1 MSISLCCCLIVFA
14 LTSHVAADFVYKAV
28 NETRQIT
35 LHCQQTIKGDVKWNR
50 ETNDDDKKQTNDPRY
65 NSQADRSLLIIDA
78 KFSDSGRY
86 YCNNEAAVELTVI
99 PSGTTIKS
107 VKETETVTLK
117 CPDEDEG
124 SDDSKWSRQFGEIPQ
139 QRFQMKKK
147 KLTIKDVKQED
158 TGLYYCG
165 GKPAVFLNVTSRS
178 ATKKPFTTTTTNSTT
193 TSIGAKRPTSKTTA
207 TTISTTPIPNEVPLL
222 HWLILVG
229 TLIFLV
235 IITTACFTWRQKCK
249 KQEAGSECHVYD
261 EISHTSGLQPD
272 TDPPYSVIGP
282 SRPSPISGSNQDSP
296 YSLIGP
302 SSCSGNDGGSSLPG
316 NSTYILLEKPKAPT
330 NPDEQ
335 L

>member
-178 ATKKPFTTTTTNSTT
+178 
-193 TSIGAKRPTSKTTA
+193 
-207 TTISTTPIPNEVPLL
+207 EVPLL

-282 SRPSPISGSNQDSP
+282 SRPSPISGSNQDSVYSLIGLSPRFENNQDSP